1 MDRKEKSRE
10 KWERE
15 FIEDQYN
22 MIPADGSQVGHIMAK
37 RSPTTAPIPDLAH
50 LVRLLL
56 SGILL
61 VTGFVL
67 LFFSGIPHKAALG
80 VTALTAS
87 CFLGVTAFR
96 WPRKRG

>member
-1 MDRKEKSRE
+1 MDQKEKSRE

-22 MIPADGSQVGHIMAK
+22 IIPADGSRVGHIMAK

-56 SGILL
+56 GGILL
-61 VTGFVL
+61 VIGFLL
-67 LFFSGIPHKAALG
+67 LFSSDIPHKAALG
-80 VTALTAS
+80 VAVLAAS

-96 WPRKRG
+96 WPHKRG

>member
-1 MDRKEKSRE
+1 MGHKEELRE
-10 KWERE
+10 KWQRE

-22 MIPADGSQVGHIMAK
+22 IIPADGSRVGHIMAK

-56 SGILL
+56 SGVLL
-61 VTGFVL
+61 VIGFVL
-67 LFFSGIPHKAALG
+67 LFSSDIPHKATLG
-80 VTALTAS
+80 VAALAAS

-96 WPRKRG
+96 WPRKHG